1 MGEARILLRDAA
13 DLTATVPAEV
23 ERKLTVLELLW
34 NDGFVRKTVIILF
47 LAAAWE
53 AYGTVLDNPL
63 LFPTFHDT
71 ILTMFEKVR
80 DGTIPMRAWASL
92 KVLFMGYAAGIILAA
107 IFTILAISTRIGT
120 DFLETITA
128 MFNPLPAIAL
138 LPLALIWFG
147 LGNGSL
153 VFVLIH
159 SVLWPV
165 ALNTHSGFKSVS
177 NTLRMVGRN
186 YGLRGLPYVARIL
199 IPAAFGS
206 ILTGLEDRL
215 GVRLAHADRRRT
227 RVRRVVGAGRP
238 RLVHLRKPQSSGYTC
253 RVRRPVDGDRDW
265 LDRGEP
271 DLPHD
276 RAQHRPEMGHPVM
289 TTKKNPADLRSAR
302 WFAPD
307 DLRAFGHRSRA
318 MQMGY
323 APEEWKGRPVIAILN
338 TWSDAQ
344 PCHMHFKS
352 RVDDVKRGILMAGGF
367 PMELPALSLSESF
380 LKPTTML
387 YRNMLAMDAEELLR
401 GHPVDGVVL
410 MGGCDKTTPGLLLGA
425 TSMGLPTI
433 YLPAGPMLRGNWK
446 GKTLGSGSDA
456 WKYWDERRAGKI
468 SDKDWVDV
476 EAGIARSYGTC
487 MTMGTASTMTAIA
500 ESIGMTLPGAS
511 SIPAADA
518 GHIRMASECG
528 RRIVEMVWEDLT
540 PSKIQ
545 TRKAFENAITVAMA
559 MGCSTNAIIHLI
571 AQARRAGQDIG
582 LDDFEKASRKVP
594 VIANVRPS
602 GDKYLMEDFFYA
614 GGLPGLMSRI
624 REHLH
629 LDVMTVTGQTLGE
642 NIARAEVYNDD
653 VIRTVKDPIYA
664 EGALAVLKGNL
675 APDGCVIKP
684 SACEPR
690 FLKHTGPALVFDDYP
705 SMKKAIDDPNL
716 DVTADHVLI
725 LRNAGPQGGPGMPEW
740 GMLPIPTKLVKQGV
754 RDMVRLSDA
763 RMSGTSYGACI
774 LHVSPESYIG
784 GPLALVR
791 NGDKITLD
799 VNARTI
805 NLDVPEAE
813 LAKRRAEWKA
823 PEPRYGRGYGWMFT
837 KHIKQANEGCDFD
850 FLETGFG
857 APVEEPSIY

>member
-1 MGEARILLRDAA
+1 M
-13 DLTATVPAEV
+13 TNH
-23 ERKLTVLELLW
+23 K
-34 NDGFVRKTVIILF
+34 KT
-47 LAAAWE
+47 
-53 AYGTVLDNPL
+53 
-63 LFPTFHDT
+63 
-71 ILTMFEKVR
+71 
-80 DGTIPMRAWASL
+80 
-92 KVLFMGYAAGIILAA
+92 
-107 IFTILAISTRIGT
+107 
-120 DFLETITA
+120 
-128 MFNPLPAIAL
+128 
-138 LPLALIWFG
+138 
-147 LGNGSL
+147 
-153 VFVLIH
+153 
-159 SVLWPV
+159 
-165 ALNTHSGFKSVS
+165 
-177 NTLRMVGRN
+177 
-186 YGLRGLPYVARIL
+186 
-199 IPAAFGS
+199 
-206 ILTGLEDRL
+206 
-215 GVRLAHADRRRT
+215 
-227 RVRRVVGAGRP
+227 
-238 RLVHLRKPQSSGYTC
+238 
-253 RVRRPVDGDRDW
+253 
-265 LDRGEP
+265 P
-271 DLPHD
+271 D
-276 RAQHRPEMGHPVM
+276 Q
-289 TTKKNPADLRSAR
+289 LRSAR

-318 MQMGY
+318 MQQGY

-344 PCHMHFKS
+344 PCHMHFKT
-352 RVDDVKRGILMAGGF
+352 RVDDVKRGILMSGGF

-425 TSMGLPTI
+425 TSAGYPAI

-468 SDKDWVDV
+468 SDKEWVEV
-476 EAGIARSYGTC
+476 EGGIARSYGTC

-540 PSKIQ
+540 PNKIQ
-545 TRKAFENAITVAMA
+545 TRKAFENAIAVAMA

-582 LDDFEKASRKVP
+582 LDDFELASRKVP

-624 REHLH
+624 KEHLH
-629 LDVMTVTGQTLGE
+629 LDVMTVTGKTLGE
-642 NIARAEVYNDD
+642 NIASAEVYNDD
-653 VIRTVKDPIYA
+653 VIRTVADPIYA

-690 FLKHTGPALVFDDYP
+690 FLKHSGPALVFDDYP
-705 SMKKAIDDPNL
+705 SMKKAIDDDNL

-740 GMLPIPTKLVKQGV
+740 GMLPIPKKLVKQGV

-774 LHVSPESYIG
+774 LHVAPESYIG
-784 GPLALVR
+784 GPLAFVE
-791 NGDKITLD
+791 NGDQITLD
-799 VNARTI
+799 VDARTI
-805 NLDVPEAE
+805 NLDISDEE
-813 LAKRRAEWKA
+813 MAKRRAAWKA
-823 PEPRYGRGYGWMFT
+823 PERNYERGYGWMFT
-837 KHIKQANEGCDFD
+837 KHIQQANEGCDFD
-850 FLETGFG
+850 FLETSFG
-857 APVEEPSIY
+857 APVKEPVIY